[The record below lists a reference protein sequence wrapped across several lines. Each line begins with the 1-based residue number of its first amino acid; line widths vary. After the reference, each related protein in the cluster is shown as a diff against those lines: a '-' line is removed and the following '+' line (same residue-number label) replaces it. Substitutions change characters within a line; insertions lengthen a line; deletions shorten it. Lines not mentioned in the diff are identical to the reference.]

1 MSTTFSK
8 PMFWGEQN
16 CIQPTEIAN
25 AGYVLGDNPAA
36 EHENYFRHQTYLC
49 LQELQKAVNTLE
61 AETVAEA
68 GLCGENVFYLL
79 RKDGTMTIT
88 GTGSIADHQFQ
99 GRNDISE
106 VKINISGSVG
116 TEAFSGC
123 EKLTSM
129 CVDCSIIGDRA
140 FADCHYLQY
149 LSLGKGISKIGS
161 YIVEDIMISHHIT
174 TGVYQGTTAEF
185 LAIARAKNWAAG
197 HHFIGNKVT
206 CTDGEILIGEELT
219 TQ

>member
-1 MSTTFSK
+1 MSTAFSK
-8 PMFWGEQN
+8 PMFWCDQN

-25 AGYVLGDNPAA
+25 TGYVAGDNPAA

-49 LQELQKAVNTLE
+49 LQELQKVANTLE
-61 AETVAEA
+61 GETVAEA

-79 RKDGTMTIT
+79 QKNGMLTIT
-88 GTGSIADHQFQ
+88 GTGSIADNQFQ

-106 VKINISGSVG
+106 VKIDIAGSVG
-116 TEAFSGC
+116 AEAFARC

-129 CVDCSIIGDRA
+129 TVNCSSIGDRA

-149 LSLGKGISKIGS
+149 LSLGKSISKIGS
-161 YIVEDIMISHHIT
+161 YIVDDIMISYHIT

-185 LAIARAKNWAAG
+185 LAIDRSKDWATG
-197 HHFIGNKVT
+197 HHFIGNKIT
-206 CTDGEILIGEELT
+206 CTDGVVLLGEEIT
-219 TQ
+219 T